1 MLPHIGQGAA
11 QSIEDAAILGV
22 LCSELPDASAI
33 PERLK
38 LFENV
43 RKQRVSA
50 IQILSRPPVGVNSTE
65 QVTAELRAYF
75 PVGKIPS
82 MSLTNWSVIAFL
94 TDEITINLKRTEGR
108 PQRSA

>member
-38 LFENV
+38 LFESV

-65 QVTAELRAYF
+65 QIAAKLRAYF
-75 PVGKIPS
+75 PVGQIPS
-82 MSLTNWSVIAFL
+82 TSLTIRSVIAFL
-94 TDEITINLKRTEGR
+94 TDEITINLKKTGR
-108 PQRSA
+108 RPPRSA